1 MVAATTWVIT
11 MAKVAVVEQN
21 AQQIVLEF
29 TVDGLPELTER
40 VTVMVD
46 LIAQDPG
53 ILAQVRDEFVTKLEQ
68 KQAAWITAQSALS
81 SL

>member
-1 MVAATTWVIT
+1 
-11 MAKVAVVEQN
+11 MANVAVVEQN
-21 AQQIVLEF
+21 AQQVVLEF

-46 LIAQDPG
+46 LIGQDPG
-53 ILAQVRDEFVTKLEQ
+53 ILAQVRDEYLLKLEQ
-68 KQAAWITAQSALS
+68 KKAAWIVTQSALS

>member
-1 MVAATTWVIT
+1 
-11 MAKVAVVEQN
+11 MANVAVVEQN

-29 TVDGLPELTER
+29 TVEGLPELTER

-53 ILAQVRDEFVTKLEQ
+53 MLVQIRDEFLTKLEQ
-68 KQAAWITAQSALS
+68 KKAAWITAQAALA

>member
-1 MVAATTWVIT
+1 MVIT
-11 MAKVAVVEQN
+11 MANVAVISQN
-21 AQQIVLEF
+21 AQAIVLEF

-53 ILAQVRDEFVTKLEQ
+53 ILGQVRDEFLAKLET
-68 KQAAWITAQSALS
+68 KKAAWETAQLALS

>member
-1 MVAATTWVIT
+1 
-11 MAKVAVVEQN
+11 MANVAVIEQN
-21 AQQIVLEF
+21 ARQIVLEF
-29 TVDGLPELTER
+29 TADGLPELTER
-40 VTVMVD
+40 VTIMVD

-53 ILAQVRDEFVTKLEQ
+53 ILAQVRDEFIAKLEQ